1 MIHAVTFMAK
11 GDIPME
17 KILPMMRFFIF
28 QKPGM
33 KWTKLSLLRKW
44 FTTHIIPINCDRTVA
59 IAAPR
64 IPQPKWKMKTGAMM
78 TLAITVTRDVNMAFF
93 GYPVARITLFNP
105 IMV

>member
-59 IAAPR
+59 IVAPR

-78 TLAITVTRDVNMAFF
+78 TFGNNCHQGCQHGLF

>member
-17 KILPMMRFFIF
+17 KILPMMRLFIF

-59 IAAPR
+59 
-64 IPQPKWKMKTGAMM
+64 TVSYTHL
-78 TLAITVTRDVNMAFF
+78 TLPTNSLV
-93 GYPVARITLFNP
+93 
-105 IMV
+105 

>member
-33 KWTKLSLLRKW
+33 KWTK
-44 FTTHIIPINCDRTVA
+44 
-59 IAAPR
+59 
-64 IPQPKWKMKTGAMM
+64 
-78 TLAITVTRDVNMAFF
+78 
-93 GYPVARITLFNP
+93 TLFVTESGLYP
-105 IMV
+105 ISFR